1 MRTRKEGTFT
11 ICLPTRMWRCDQHAR
26 VVHRLGEA
34 ELEHE
39 GLQAL
44 KERVRGEREHVIE
57 LVLGLVL
64 LEVGVGVGW
73 SAPRIELQGYFPRL
87 DPSQGRCRSRFVT
100 DGPPTSTPETR
111 DAWV

>member
-11 ICLPTRMWRCDQHAR
+11 ICLPTRMALLDQRAR
-26 VVHRLGEA
+26 VHRLGEA

-39 GLQAL
+39 GLQAAL

-73 SAPRIELQGYFPRL
+73 SAPRIELQGYFP
-87 DPSQGRCRSRFVT
+87 V
-100 DGPPTSTPETR
+100 
-111 DAWV
+111 